1 MSKLHPVVKK
11 AAKGVLPGWANVSR
25 SRYAHMQRVAELL
38 EAWARA
44 AGLPKRERR
53 RWTAL
58 GFLHDALKGA
68 SASTLRPLVRED
80 LQDLPGGV
88 LHGPAAAAC
97 LREDGVEDDELLL
110 AVAYHT
116 LGHPNFD
123 EAGMALYAADFLEP
137 GRNLKN
143 SWREGLRAR
152 MPDDLEA
159 VTREILAARLV
170 HLVKRNRP
178 VQPETVAMWNAMN
191 GGDPW
196 VRASE
201 V

>member
-1 MSKLHPVVKK
+1 MPKLHPVVKK
-11 AAKGVLPGWANVSR
+11 AAKGVLPGWAQVSR
-25 SRYAHMQRVAELL
+25 SRYAHMERVAGLL

-44 AGLPKRERR
+44 ADLPKFERR

-58 GFLHDALKGA
+58 GYLHDSLKGA
-68 SASTLRPLVRED
+68 SASSLRPLVRED
-80 LQDLPGGV
+80 LQDLPGPV
-88 LHGPAAAAC
+88 LHGPAAAAR
-97 LREDGVEDDELLL
+97 LREEGVEDEELLL

-116 LGHPNFD
+116 LGHPNLD
-123 EAGMALYAADFLEP
+123 EGGMALYAADFLEP

-143 SWREGLRAR
+143 SWRDGLRAR
-152 MPDDLEA
+152 MPQELEA
-159 VTREILAARLV
+159 VTREILAARLT
-170 HLVKRNRP
+170 HLVKKNRP